1 VTEGAQKADGIAR
14 KRYRIGFD
22 IGGTFTDFALHDA
35 ETGAVHVWKR
45 LSTPSDPSVGA
56 LAGIDDLLDAAGA
69 TMAEVEQV
77 VHGTTIGAN
86 TVIERKGAATA
97 LLVTD
102 GFRDLL
108 IMQRP
113 ARYSTYDLWFD
124 KHEPLVRRNMVF
136 PVRERLDHDGTT
148 VVPLDED
155 AVRETLAEVA
165 AEGVDAVAVSFLHAY
180 ADTAHERRVAELVA
194 EVLPEA

>member
-1 VTEGAQKADGIAR
+1 MASR

-56 LAGIDDLLDAAGA
+56 LAGIDDLLAAAGA
-69 TMAEVEQV
+69 SMDEVEQV

-86 TVIERKGAATA
+86 TVIERKGAETA
-97 LLVTD
+97 LLVTE

-124 KHEPLVRRNMVF
+124 KHEPLVPRDRVLEITERRAHDGSVVKELDV
-136 PVRERLDHDGTT
+136 PGCPRAARTAAVGRRERRRDLLPARLRRAG
-148 VVPLDED
+148 
-155 AVRETLAEVA
+155 
-165 AEGVDAVAVSFLHAY
+165 
-180 ADTAHERRVAELVA
+180 ERGARRGARR
-194 EVLPEA
+194 